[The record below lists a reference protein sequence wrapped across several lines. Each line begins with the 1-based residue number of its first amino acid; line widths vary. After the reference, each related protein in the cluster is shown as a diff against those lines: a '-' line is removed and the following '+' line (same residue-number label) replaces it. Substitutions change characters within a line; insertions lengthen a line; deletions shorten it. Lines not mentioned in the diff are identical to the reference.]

1 MKLKDWLVPREE
13 RFFDVMKEQSVLVQE
28 GAEALVEMLE
38 RYDAAVKAGTGDA
51 TTTGSVPKTVRDHK
65 RRIKEIEHR
74 GDMKTHELYTALNAT
89 FITPLDREDIG
100 NLASAL
106 DDILDFTYATANHLH
121 LYDVR
126 KVPKE
131 LLEIA
136 MLLRDQT
143 VHLRDVLT
151 WLSDPGRREDI
162 KAKLVEIHSLENQA
176 DDLTNRAKAELFVQ
190 DDVKHIIKMKDILEY
205 LETATD
211 KCEDA
216 ADVVR
221 DILVKHQ

>member
-13 RFFDVMKEQSVLVQE
+13 RFFELLEEQAAIVQE
-28 GAEALVEMLE
+28 GADALVTMLD
-38 RYDAAVKAGTGDA
+38 RYDEAVRQPEG
-51 TTTGSVPKTVRDHK
+51 VRAHK
-65 RRIKEIEHR
+65 RKVKEIEHR
-74 GDMKTHELYTALNAT
+74 GDIKTHEIYTALNAT
-89 FITPLDREDIG
+89 FITPLDREDIAS
-100 NLASAL
+100 LASAM

-121 LYDVR
+121 LYDV
-126 KVPKE
+126 KKIPKE
-131 LLEIA
+131 LVEVSL
-136 MLLRDQT
+136 LLRDQT
-143 VHLRDVLT
+143 VHLREALGVLA
-151 WLSDPGRREDI
+151 SPGRRDEL

-176 DDLTNRAKAELFVQ
+176 DDLTNRAKADLFQQ

-216 ADVVR
+216 ADVLR

>member
-13 RFFDVMKEQSVLVQE
+13 KFFDFLQEQSALVVE
-28 GAEALVEMLE
+28 GAEALVKMLE
-38 RYDAAVKAGTGDA
+38 GYDKAY
-51 TTTGSVPKTVRDHK
+51 KTPEGVRTHK
-65 RRIKEIEHR
+65 RVVKEIEHR

-89 FITPLDREDIG
+89 FITPLDREDIAS
-100 NLASAL
+100 LAAAL

-121 LYDVR
+121 LYDVAQ
-126 KVPKE
+126 PSKE
-131 LLEIA
+131 LLEVS

-143 VHLRDVLT
+143 HHLRDALT
-151 WLSDPGRREDI
+151 WLPDPSKREQLR
-162 KAKLVEIHSLENQA
+162 AKLVEIHSLENQA
-176 DDLTNRAKAELFVQ
+176 DDLTNRAKAALFQQ

-216 ADVVR
+216 ADVLR

>member
-13 RFFDVMKEQSVLVQE
+13 KFFTILEEQSALVLE
-28 GAEALVEMLE
+28 GAAALVAMLE
-38 RYDAAVKAGTGDA
+38 NYDKALQATLTGGQDA
-51 TTTGSVPKTVRDHK
+51 PGGVREYK
-65 RRIKEIEHR
+65 RKVKEIEHR

-89 FITPLDREDIG
+89 FITPLDREDLA

-126 KVPKE
+126 HPGKE
-131 LLEIA
+131 LLEVAII
-136 MLLRDQT
+136 LHDQT
-143 VHLRDVLT
+143 KQLHDALRILPDPAKRSD
-151 WLSDPGRREDI
+151 LSMR
-162 KAKLVEIHSLENQA
+162 LVEIHRLENQA
-176 DDLTNRAKAELFVQ
+176 DDITNRAKAALFQQ

-216 ADVVR
+216 ADVLR